1 MSIVVEKPTEDV
13 PITETQEVQAEAV
26 EGNISEPEKTE
37 EIDGNYEIPEKYA
50 GKSMQEVIE
59 MHQNVEQ
66 IFGKQGSE
74 VAEQRKLIQSL
85 LEAQNKQTTI
95 EEPQE
100 EPVNFED
107 AFYSDPAQA
116 VNSAIENHPDVL
128 KAKEE
133 RVLSAQQQQ
142 LGVLEKSYP
151 DWEKRVADKQFQDW
165 IGKSKIRTEMFRKAD
180 TEYNP
185 DYAIELF
192 DTYDKINMVYKTKE
206 VQKQEKVKAGKAL
219 RKTVSETRSTTSVG
233 GKKMYRRADLINLQ
247 VTDPRRYEAL
257 ADEIHAAYAE
267 GRVK

>member
-1 MSIVVEKPTEDV
+1 MSIVVEETPKAEE
-13 PITETQEVQAEAV
+13 PITVTEEASSLDEFSSQRNIKENTEPEETQD
-26 EGNISEPEKTE
+26 
-37 EIDGNYEIPEKYA
+37 IDGNVDIPTKYA
-50 GKSMQEVIE
+50 GKSLQDVIE

-66 IFGKQGSE
+66 AFGKQGTE
-74 VAEQRKLIQSL
+74 VGAQRKLIQSL

-100 EPVNFED
+100 EPVAFED
-107 AFYSDPAQA
+107 AFYADPAQA

-142 LGVLEKSYP
+142 LSVLEKSYP

-192 DTYDKINMVYKTKE
+192 DTYD
-206 VQKQEKVKAGKAL
+206 
-219 RKTVSETRSTTSVG
+219 
-233 GKKMYRRADLINLQ
+233 
-247 VTDPRRYEAL
+247 
-257 ADEIHAAYAE
+257 
-267 GRVK
+267 